1 MLLHMLEPGSFFLLR
16 EGFLF
21 RGREALGGLEAGK
34 PGGARSTTK
43 ETPGRGQEK
52 ERKKSR
58 ESKKSKYSVMKK
70 DQMQTKTRAVAQ
82 KRVWVARCGCELKKI
97 RL

>member
-1 MLLHMLEPGSFFLLR
+1 MLR

-34 PGGARSTTK
+34 PGGARRTTK

-58 ESKKSKYSVMKK
+58 ESKKSKYSVMKR
-70 DQMQTKTRAVAQ
+70 TKCKPKHEQWLR
-82 KRVWVARCGCELKKI
+82 KECGWLGVGVS
-97 RL
+97 